1 MSYPTKLDVQV
12 NKINCAK
19 FGKYGLVCL
28 TENEFAKSLNKMIL
42 DEIVKSHNM
51 NVKKLRKLINEVGH
65 KFKADAIESIPSAT
79 DKTSLDLNQLYTQF
93 VGDWFEA
100 FAEFFLK
107 TFDNDERFGVKN
119 YTPAVLEE
127 DLGVD
132 GYGICYDDTKGAHK
146 CVVQVKYRLNSQ
158 DEIDYSCL
166 ARTFT
171 SGVLQFNVNPEVD
184 NCVILFCSCKGA
196 NLNTQKVLGKR
207 LYVIDDTMINREI
220 NNVSFWQSF
229 CDCF

>member
-1 MSYPTKLDVQV
+1 MSYPTTLGVQIS
-12 NKINCAK
+12 KINFNKFNK
-19 FGKYGLVCL
+19 FGLVDIN
-28 TENEFAKSLNKMIL
+28 ENEHAKTLNKMIL
-42 DEIVKSHNM
+42 DEFVKTHNM
-51 NVKKLRKLINEVGH
+51 NIKKLRKLINEVGH
-65 KFKADAIESIPSAT
+65 MFKADTIQRIPST
-79 DKTSLDLNQLYTQF
+79 IDSTNLDLNQLYTSF

-132 GYGICYDDTKGAHK
+132 GSGFCYDDTNGVHK
-146 CVVQVKYRLNSQ
+146 CVVQVKYRVNTL

-171 SGVLQFNVNPEVD
+171 SGVLQFDINPEVD

-196 NLNTQKVLGKR
+196 NLNAQKVLGKK
-207 LYVIDDTMINREI
+207 LYVVNDKAINKEI

-229 CDCF
+229 ANCF